1 MYFFLVESSHH
12 QRLTLFHLLFS
23 YCFKSLILNTTNMI
37 VEIPLF
43 GAGINYFPTEISVL
57 RVFEPRYL
65 LLIGDSIK
73 NDTPFSVG
81 KNLSETG
88 QIVSEVKIIDHKDIS
103 NAEQIVVVEC
113 TGLIKTLDL
122 LSENEYPKALC
133 ERISDIGLPPTEEEL
148 IKLQKD
154 ITKGIGKMV
163 EQGLD
168 IDLPVFEIDTSNR
181 ILKLWELSS
190 KIPMSDDLRSK
201 IIYENEVLKR
211 YEILKSY
218 VNKINELEF

>member
-1 MYFFLVESSHH
+1 
-12 QRLTLFHLLFS
+12 
-23 YCFKSLILNTTNMI
+23 MI

-43 GAGINYFPTEISVL
+43 GAGINYFPTEISIL

-73 NDTPFSVG
+73 NDTLFSVG
-81 KNLSETG
+81 KNLSEIG

-133 ERISDIGLPPTEEEL
+133 ERVSDIGLPPTEEEL

-201 IIYENEVLKR
+201 IIYENDVLKR

>member
-1 MYFFLVESSHH
+1 MLVE
-12 QRLTLFHLLFS
+12 FP
-23 YCFKSLILNTTNMI
+23 I
-37 VEIPLF
+37 F
-43 GAGINYFPTEISVL
+43 GAGINYFPAEISVL

-73 NDTPFSVG
+73 NDTLFSVG
-81 KNLSETG
+81 KNLSEIG

-122 LSENEYPKALC
+122 LSENEYPTALC
-133 ERISDIGLPPTEEEL
+133 ESISDIGLPPTEEEL

-163 EQGLD
+163 EQVLD

-201 IIYENEVLKR
+201 IIYENDVLKR

>member
-1 MYFFLVESSHH
+1 
-12 QRLTLFHLLFS
+12 
-23 YCFKSLILNTTNMI
+23 MI

-73 NDTPFSVG
+73 NDTLFSVG
-81 KNLSETG
+81 KNLSEIG

-103 NAEQIVVVEC
+103 NAEQIVLVEC
-113 TGLIKTLDL
+113 TGLIKTLDF

-154 ITKGIGKMV
+154 ITKGVGKMV

-201 IIYENEVLKR
+201 IIYENDVLKR

>member
-1 MYFFLVESSHH
+1 
-12 QRLTLFHLLFS
+12 
-23 YCFKSLILNTTNMI
+23 MI

-73 NDTPFSVG
+73 NDTLFSVG
-81 KNLSETG
+81 KNLSEIG

-190 KIPMSDDLRSK
+190 KIPMSDDLRNK
-201 IIYENEVLKR
+201 IIYENDVLKR

>member
-1 MYFFLVESSHH
+1 
-12 QRLTLFHLLFS
+12 
-23 YCFKSLILNTTNMI
+23 MI

-88 QIVSEVKIIDHKDIS
+88 QIVSEVKIIDHKDLS

-133 ERISDIGLPPTEEEL
+133 ERVSDIGLPPTEEEL

-201 IIYENEVLKR
+201 IIYENDVLKR

>member
-1 MYFFLVESSHH
+1 
-12 QRLTLFHLLFS
+12 
-23 YCFKSLILNTTNMI
+23 MI

-73 NDTPFSVG
+73 NDTLFSVG
-81 KNLSETG
+81 KNLSEIG
-88 QIVSEVKIIDHKDIS
+88 QIVSEVKIIDHKDVS

-133 ERISDIGLPPTEEEL
+133 ERVSDIGLPPTEEEL
-148 IKLQKD
+148 IKLQKN

-201 IIYENEVLKR
+201 IIYENDVLKR

>member
-1 MYFFLVESSHH
+1 
-12 QRLTLFHLLFS
+12 
-23 YCFKSLILNTTNMI
+23 MI

-113 TGLIKTLDL
+113 TSLIKTLDL

-133 ERISDIGLPPTEEEL
+133 ERVSDIGLPPTEEEL

-201 IIYENEVLKR
+201 IIYENDVLKR

>member
-1 MYFFLVESSHH
+1 
-12 QRLTLFHLLFS
+12 
-23 YCFKSLILNTTNMI
+23 MI

-73 NDTPFSVG
+73 NDTLFSVG

-133 ERISDIGLPPTEEEL
+133 ERVSDIGLPPTEEEL

-190 KIPMSDDLRSK
+190 KIPMSDDLRSN
-201 IIYENEVLKR
+201 IIYENDVLKR

>member
-1 MYFFLVESSHH
+1 M
-12 QRLTLFHLLFS
+12 
-23 YCFKSLILNTTNMI
+23 
-37 VEIPLF
+37 
-43 GAGINYFPTEISVL
+43 
-57 RVFEPRYL
+57 
-65 LLIGDSIK
+65 
-73 NDTPFSVG
+73 
-81 KNLSETG
+81 
-88 QIVSEVKIIDHKDIS
+88 
-103 NAEQIVVVEC
+103 
-113 TGLIKTLDL
+113 IKTLDL

-133 ERISDIGLPPTEEEL
+133 ERINDIGLPPTEEEL

-201 IIYENEVLKR
+201 IIYENDVLKR

>member
-1 MYFFLVESSHH
+1 
-12 QRLTLFHLLFS
+12 
-23 YCFKSLILNTTNMI
+23 MI

-133 ERISDIGLPPTEEEL
+133 ERVSDIGLPPTEEEL

-190 KIPMSDDLRSK
+190 KIPMLDDLRSK
-201 IIYENEVLKR
+201 IIYENDVLKR

>member
-1 MYFFLVESSHH
+1 
-12 QRLTLFHLLFS
+12 
-23 YCFKSLILNTTNMI
+23 MI

-73 NDTPFSVG
+73 NDTLFSVG
-81 KNLSETG
+81 KNLSEIG

-113 TGLIKTLDL
+113 KGLIKTLDL

-201 IIYENEVLKR
+201 IIYENDVLKR

>member
-1 MYFFLVESSHH
+1 
-12 QRLTLFHLLFS
+12 
-23 YCFKSLILNTTNMI
+23 MI

-73 NDTPFSVG
+73 NDTTFSVG

-133 ERISDIGLPPTEEEL
+133 ERVSDIGLPPTEEEL

-168 IDLPVFEIDTSNR
+168 IDLPGFEIDTSNR

-201 IIYENEVLKR
+201 IIYENDVLKR

>member
-1 MYFFLVESSHH
+1 
-12 QRLTLFHLLFS
+12 
-23 YCFKSLILNTTNMI
+23 MI

-73 NDTPFSVG
+73 NDTTFSVG

-133 ERISDIGLPPTEEEL
+133 ERVSDIGLPPTEDEL

-201 IIYENEVLKR
+201 IIYENDVLKR

>member
-1 MYFFLVESSHH
+1 
-12 QRLTLFHLLFS
+12 
-23 YCFKSLILNTTNMI
+23 MI

-73 NDTPFSVG
+73 NDTTFSVG

-133 ERISDIGLPPTEEEL
+133 ERVSDIGLPPTEEEL

-201 IIYENEVLKR
+201 IIYENDVLKR

-218 VNKINELEF
+218 VNKINALEF

>member
-1 MYFFLVESSHH
+1 
-12 QRLTLFHLLFS
+12 
-23 YCFKSLILNTTNMI
+23 MI

-73 NDTPFSVG
+73 NDTLFSVG

-201 IIYENEVLKR
+201 IIYENDVLKR

>member
-1 MYFFLVESSHH
+1 
-12 QRLTLFHLLFS
+12 
-23 YCFKSLILNTTNMI
+23 MI

-73 NDTPFSVG
+73 NDTLFSVG
-81 KNLSETG
+81 KNLSEIG

-133 ERISDIGLPPTEEEL
+133 QRISDIGLPPTEEEL
-148 IKLQKD
+148 IKLQKN

-201 IIYENEVLKR
+201 IIYENDVLKR

>member
-1 MYFFLVESSHH
+1 
-12 QRLTLFHLLFS
+12 
-23 YCFKSLILNTTNMI
+23 MI

-73 NDTPFSVG
+73 NDTLFSVG
-81 KNLSETG
+81 KNLSEIG

-181 ILKLWELSS
+181 VLKLWELSS

-201 IIYENEVLKR
+201 IIYEIDVLKR

>member
-1 MYFFLVESSHH
+1 
-12 QRLTLFHLLFS
+12 
-23 YCFKSLILNTTNMI
+23 MI

-73 NDTPFSVG
+73 NNTVFGVG
-81 KNLSETG
+81 KNLTEIG

-113 TGLIKTLDL
+113 TGLIKTLEISSDD
-122 LSENEYPKALC
+122 EYPTSKG
-133 ERISDIGLPPTEEEL
+133 EIISDIGLPPTEDEL
-148 IKLQKD
+148 VSLQKN
-154 ITKGIGKMV
+154 ISRGVGKMI

-168 IDLPVFEIDTSNR
+168 IDLPNFEIDTTNR
-181 ILKLWELSS
+181 ILKLWELTS

-201 IIYENEVLKR
+201 IIYENDLIKR
-211 YEILKSY
+211 YKILKNY
-218 VNKINELEF
+218 VSKVNDLEF

>member
-1 MYFFLVESSHH
+1 
-12 QRLTLFHLLFS
+12 
-23 YCFKSLILNTTNMI
+23 LIN
-37 VEIPLF
+37 
-43 GAGINYFPTEISVL
+43 
-57 RVFEPRYL
+57 
-65 LLIGDSIK
+65 
-73 NDTPFSVG
+73 
-81 KNLSETG
+81 
-88 QIVSEVKIIDHKDIS
+88 
-103 NAEQIVVVEC
+103 
-113 TGLIKTLDL
+113 
-122 LSENEYPKALC
+122 
-133 ERISDIGLPPTEEEL
+133 
-148 IKLQKD
+148 LQKD

-201 IIYENEVLKR
+201 IICENDVLKR

>member
-1 MYFFLVESSHH
+1 
-12 QRLTLFHLLFS
+12 
-23 YCFKSLILNTTNMI
+23 MI

-73 NDTPFSVG
+73 NDTTFSVG
-81 KNLSETG
+81 KNLSEIG

-133 ERISDIGLPPTEEEL
+133 ERVSDIGLPPTKEEL

-201 IIYENEVLKR
+201 IIYENDVLKR

>member
-1 MYFFLVESSHH
+1 
-12 QRLTLFHLLFS
+12 
-23 YCFKSLILNTTNMI
+23 MI

-73 NDTPFSVG
+73 NDTTFSVG

-88 QIVSEVKIIDHKDIS
+88 QIVSEVKIIDNKDIS

-133 ERISDIGLPPTEEEL
+133 ERVSDIGLPPTEEEL

-201 IIYENEVLKR
+201 IIYENDVLKR

>member
-1 MYFFLVESSHH
+1 
-12 QRLTLFHLLFS
+12 
-23 YCFKSLILNTTNMI
+23 MI

-65 LLIGDSIK
+65 LLVGDSIK
-73 NDTPFSVG
+73 NDTTFSVG

-133 ERISDIGLPPTEEEL
+133 ERVSDIGLPPTEEEL

-201 IIYENEVLKR
+201 IIYENDVLKR

>member
-1 MYFFLVESSHH
+1 
-12 QRLTLFHLLFS
+12 
-23 YCFKSLILNTTNMI
+23 MI

-133 ERISDIGLPPTEEEL
+133 ERVSDIGLPPTEEEL
-148 IKLQKD
+148 IKLQKN

-201 IIYENEVLKR
+201 IIYENDVLKR

>member
-1 MYFFLVESSHH
+1 
-12 QRLTLFHLLFS
+12 
-23 YCFKSLILNTTNMI
+23 MI

-88 QIVSEVKIIDHKDIS
+88 QIVSEVKIIDHKDLS

-113 TGLIKTLDL
+113 TGLIKTLDH

-133 ERISDIGLPPTEEEL
+133 ERVSDIGLPPTEEEL

-201 IIYENEVLKR
+201 IIYENDVLKR

>member
-1 MYFFLVESSHH
+1 
-12 QRLTLFHLLFS
+12 
-23 YCFKSLILNTTNMI
+23 MI

-73 NDTPFSVG
+73 NDTLFSVG
-81 KNLSETG
+81 KNLSEIG

-113 TGLIKTLDL
+113 KGLIKTLDL

-133 ERISDIGLPPTEEEL
+133 ERVSDIGLPPPEEEL

-154 ITKGIGKMV
+154 VTKGIGKMV

-201 IIYENEVLKR
+201 IIYENDVLKR

>member
-1 MYFFLVESSHH
+1 
-12 QRLTLFHLLFS
+12 
-23 YCFKSLILNTTNMI
+23 MI

-73 NDTPFSVG
+73 NDTLFSVG
-81 KNLSETG
+81 KNLSEIG

-133 ERISDIGLPPTEEEL
+133 ERVSDIGLPPTEEEL

-154 ITKGIGKMV
+154 ITKGVGKMV

-201 IIYENEVLKR
+201 IIYENDVLKR

>member
-1 MYFFLVESSHH
+1 
-12 QRLTLFHLLFS
+12 
-23 YCFKSLILNTTNMI
+23 MI

-73 NDTPFSVG
+73 NDTLFSVG
-81 KNLSETG
+81 KNLSEIG

-133 ERISDIGLPPTEEEL
+133 ERVSDIGLPPTEEEL
-148 IKLQKD
+148 FKLQKD

-201 IIYENEVLKR
+201 IIYENDVLKR

>member
-1 MYFFLVESSHH
+1 
-12 QRLTLFHLLFS
+12 
-23 YCFKSLILNTTNMI
+23 MI

-73 NDTPFSVG
+73 NDTTFSVG

-201 IIYENEVLKR
+201 IIYENDVLKR

>member
-1 MYFFLVESSHH
+1 
-12 QRLTLFHLLFS
+12 
-23 YCFKSLILNTTNMI
+23 MI

-43 GAGINYFPTEISVL
+43 GACINYFPTEISVL

-73 NDTPFSVG
+73 NDTTFSVG

-133 ERISDIGLPPTEEEL
+133 ERVSDIGLPPTEEEL

-201 IIYENEVLKR
+201 IIYENDVLKR

>member
-1 MYFFLVESSHH
+1 
-12 QRLTLFHLLFS
+12 
-23 YCFKSLILNTTNMI
+23 MI

-73 NDTPFSVG
+73 NDTTFSVG

-122 LSENEYPKALC
+122 RSENEYPKALC

-201 IIYENEVLKR
+201 IIYEHDVLKR

>member
-1 MYFFLVESSHH
+1 
-12 QRLTLFHLLFS
+12 
-23 YCFKSLILNTTNMI
+23 MI

-133 ERISDIGLPPTEEEL
+133 ERVTDIGLPPTEEEL

-201 IIYENEVLKR
+201 IIYENDVLKR

>member
-1 MYFFLVESSHH
+1 
-12 QRLTLFHLLFS
+12 
-23 YCFKSLILNTTNMI
+23 MI

-73 NDTPFSVG
+73 NDTLFSVG
-81 KNLSETG
+81 KNLSEIG

-133 ERISDIGLPPTEEEL
+133 ERVSDIGLPPTEEEL

-201 IIYENEVLKR
+201 IIYENDVLKR

>member
-1 MYFFLVESSHH
+1 
-12 QRLTLFHLLFS
+12 
-23 YCFKSLILNTTNMI
+23 MI

-201 IIYENEVLKR
+201 IIYENDVLKR

>member
-1 MYFFLVESSHH
+1 
-12 QRLTLFHLLFS
+12 
-23 YCFKSLILNTTNMI
+23 MI

-73 NDTPFSVG
+73 NDTLFSVG

-201 IIYENEVLKR
+201 IIYENDVLKR

-218 VNKINELEF
+218 VNKINELDF

>member
-1 MYFFLVESSHH
+1 
-12 QRLTLFHLLFS
+12 
-23 YCFKSLILNTTNMI
+23 MI

-73 NDTPFSVG
+73 NDTTFSVG

-88 QIVSEVKIIDHKDIS
+88 QIVSEVKIIDHKDLS

-133 ERISDIGLPPTEEEL
+133 ERVSDIGLPPTEEEL

-201 IIYENEVLKR
+201 IIYENDVLKR